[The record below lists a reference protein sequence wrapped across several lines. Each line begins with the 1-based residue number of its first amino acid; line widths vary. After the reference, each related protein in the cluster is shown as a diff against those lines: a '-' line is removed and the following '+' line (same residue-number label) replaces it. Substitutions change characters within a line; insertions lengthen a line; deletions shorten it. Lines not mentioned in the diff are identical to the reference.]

1 LLLRNELSLRLL
13 LLRGQHDHGRLLLLR
28 LRGVPGGVDVGV
40 VLRLHG
46 CARSFV
52 EEWGAPTP
60 VTVHKVKRLFENA
73 YTTTTDVREA

>member
-52 EEWGAPTP
+52 RRRVESTHAG
-60 VTVHKVKRLFENA
+60 NCS
-73 YTTTTDVREA
+73 